1 MANASAIID
10 GKTAKKYSSIGPD
23 KVILGGM
30 KYPESVDYLK
40 EALSVVAGAEKTGTP
55 FLETIVCFAKNG
67 GSIEKTAETM
77 FQHKN
82 TIRYRIERINQL
94 LGTEGLLSAAN
105 LDMIARMYTALPY
118 LENLI

>member
-1 MANASAIID
+1 
-10 GKTAKKYSSIGPD
+10 
-23 KVILGGM
+23 
-30 KYPESVDYLK
+30 
-40 EALSVVAGAEKTGTP
+40 
-55 FLETIVCFAKNG
+55 
-67 GSIEKTAETM
+67 M